1 MLAVLLTIFMF
12 SQGLSMDN
20 RGTNF
25 ITAFPE
31 NIAYYFQNNF
41 NFLKITILYPNTDV
55 SVIYG
60 GNGNSSTRSF
70 STAGVTWT
78 LNASKDVEEYR
89 LTSSNKSI
97 IIRSNNNITVVSM
110 TGWPGR
116 LQSHVVQPEQNLR
129 TVYTIPTLNYANIMG
144 TFDLSVSS
152 EVRYNSFRLLIINAV
167 NAINTVSITKAVT
180 GGQNQVS
187 TQTLNPYFLYQ
198 LQTNG
203 EVIEVRG
210 TDKIAVIL
218 THPCL
223 ESKSCSCNMVM
234 NQLRPAMPN
243 EGVDRFPITVGSTEV
258 KQLFLTTSQSVQ
270 VAVGDLPSGGGTQV
284 PSSSDILP
292 SLNSFSN
299 GPNLITTSMPVS
311 LRLIIPGN
319 ILDLIPVSMF
329 SGCFLV
335 HFYSSNTSF
344 IVIAETSSKSSVQM
358 NNAPL
363 AATSWTEIS
372 GTKYSMATG
381 NGNTQTTSATI
392 WHPNSKIAVY
402 MKENWQFANNYVSP
416 AIIINEEPDPK
427 GCMVTP
433 GKFVVGNED
442 MNWTMSREYCKHNF
456 DNLAS
461 IFGKNNQDRMA
472 ANIIVPEPNEGWI
485 SLRRSL
491 FNTEWYWSNSDNT
504 TTPLN
509 FTYWADQQP
518 DLPQRG
524 LCASVSMDPGKNF
537 TWKSAPCCSI
547 KKPICYKTPTYLILN
562 QTSVS

>member
-1 MLAVLLTIFMF
+1 
-12 SQGLSMDN
+12 MDN
-20 RGTNF
+20 CGTNF

-31 NIAYYFQNNF
+31 NIAYYFKNLNY
-41 NFLKITILYPNTDV
+41 LKITILYPNTDV

-60 GNGNSSTRSF
+60 GDGVNNTRSF

-78 LNASKDVEEYR
+78 LNFTKDVEEFR

-97 IIRSNNNITVVSM
+97 LIRSNNNITVLSM
-110 TGWPGR
+110 TGWPER
-116 LQSHVVQPEQNLR
+116 LQSKVVQPEQNLR
-129 TVYTIPTLNYANIMG
+129 TVYTIPTLNYTEVKGAFG
-144 TFDLSVSS
+144 LSVCL
-152 EVRYNSFRLLIINAV
+152 EARYNSFRLLIINAV

-218 THPCL
+218 THPCF
-223 ESKSCSCNMVM
+223 EYRNCSCNMVM

-243 EGVDRFPITVGSTEV
+243 GPSDSFPLTVSFTEV

-284 PSSSDILP
+284 PSSTDIK
-292 SLNSFSN
+292 SLLNGVSN
-299 GPNLITTSMPVS
+299 GPQLITTSMPVS

-335 HFYSSNTSF
+335 HFYSSNTGAV
-344 IVIAETSSKSSVQM
+344 IVAETSSTASVQM
-358 NNAPL
+358 NDAPL
-363 AATSWTEIS
+363 SAATWDVIS
-372 GTKYSMATG
+372 GTQYSITTIG
-381 NGNTQTTSATI
+381 TGNTQPTSATI

-402 MKENWQFANNYVSP
+402 TAEVWNSGKYTSP
-416 AIIINEEPDPK
+416 AIIINDEPDPN
-427 GCMVTP
+427 GCLVTS
-433 GKFVVGNED
+433 GKFVVGDED
-442 MNWTMSREYCKHNF
+442 LNWTMSREYCKSNSDNF
-456 DNLAS
+456 AKILL
-461 IFGKNNQDRMA
+461 KQNQDMMA
-472 ANIIVPEPNEGWI
+472 ANIIVTETTEGWI

-491 FNTEWYWSNSDNT
+491 FSTEWYWSNNDNI

-509 FTYWADQQP
+509 FTYWADKQP
-518 DLPQRG
+518 DLPENG
-524 LCASVSMDPGKNF
+524 LCASVSMDPGKTF
-537 TWKSAPCCSI
+537 IWKSARCCSI

-562 QTSVS
+562 QTPVY